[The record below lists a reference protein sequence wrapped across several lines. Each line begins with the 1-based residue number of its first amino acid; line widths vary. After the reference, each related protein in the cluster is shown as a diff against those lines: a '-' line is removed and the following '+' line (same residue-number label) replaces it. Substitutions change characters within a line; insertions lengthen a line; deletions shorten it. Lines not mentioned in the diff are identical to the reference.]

1 MKLEDLSPEAQE
13 VVIGMIALCLNNSY
27 AMGQDQGLI
36 WHGDKECTPQPFRAE
51 LEKLVEENES

>member
-13 VVIGMIALCLNNSY
+13 VAIGMIAFCVNSGI
-27 AMGQDQGLI
+27 AMGQDEGLT